1 MPVRS
6 VAVPWR
12 VGVCRGGLAL
22 GVRRSLVELNKLSE
36 IGPLRI
42 WRLLGGTSNARTFFL
57 ASHSLASILVL
68 RIKIVAVYFETE
80 EETKLYQVNN
90 KNSIEVSLGGI
101 DSGKRTQAC
110 LICQSLMV
118 GTI

>member
-1 MPVRS
+1 MPVKS

-42 WRLLGGTSNARTFFL
+42 WRLFGLYERHKRPETSSQKSFKSEKKSSKL
-57 ASHSLASILVL
+57 SLSV
-68 RIKIVAVYFETE
+68 
-80 EETKLYQVNN
+80 
-90 KNSIEVSLGGI
+90 VSNP
-101 DSGKRTQAC
+101 K
-110 LICQSLMV
+110 MEKWN
-118 GTI
+118 